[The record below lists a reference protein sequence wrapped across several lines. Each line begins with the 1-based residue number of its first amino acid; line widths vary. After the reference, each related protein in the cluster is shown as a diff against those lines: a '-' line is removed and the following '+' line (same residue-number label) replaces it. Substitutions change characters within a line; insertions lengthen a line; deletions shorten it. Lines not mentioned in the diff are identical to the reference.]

1 MNGGRGARGF
11 KRPEPRSKGTVR
23 SRQEAPAFSLHG
35 GHHHRLPHKGRLVR
49 GEGRR
54 RTGPQL
60 ARDRYQQY
68 HPNRPYLIPSLQT
81 LNAMDQRVESS
92 SWAVVG
98 GLMVHLHCAE
108 AGIRASRTTED
119 IDLAID
125 VFADRTALYRLTV
138 VLRDLGF
145 QDVTPD
151 PLTGGH
157 PVVVPVAA
165 RRGESRSHGAEEDR
179 DATQSGPYHHRSTV
193 GGTACRSAGSD
204 AKRPCCGHG
213 RRAVRIGKAPNI
225 LGAVVI
231 KAVAS
236 TQDRRDPDRH
246 REDLAMLGAVAAGR
260 ADLAR
265 LAIHVSPK
273 DRKRLRAALDSMP
286 ERFWLVVPE
295 PAEAKSAL
303 MPTGWK
309 GTLTFS
315 GDNLSV
321 CL

>member
-1 MNGGRGARGF
+1 
-11 KRPEPRSKGTVR
+11 
-23 SRQEAPAFSLHG
+23 
-35 GHHHRLPHKGRLVR
+35 
-49 GEGRR
+49 
-54 RTGPQL
+54 
-60 ARDRYQQY
+60 
-68 HPNRPYLIPSLQT
+68 
-81 LNAMDQRVESS
+81 MDQRVESS

-151 PLTGGH
+151 PLTGGSRLSYRWQRDG
-157 PVVVPVAA
+157 VKVDLMVPKRTGTQRRVARTITGRQSVELPA
-165 RRGESRSHGAEEDR
+165 VQQAVMRSDRVAVMVDDAQYASVRR
-179 DATQSGPYHHRSTV
+179 
-193 GGTACRSAGSD
+193 
-204 AKRPCCGHG
+204 
-213 RRAVRIGKAPNI
+213 PNI

-303 MPTGWK
+303 MLLAGR
-309 GTLTFS
+309 GH
-315 GDNLSV
+315 
-321 CL
+321 